1 MIRTILADDEIQ
13 ARQALHELLSRI
25 DDIEIVAEC
34 SSMRETIEIA
44 GRTKPDLLFLDV
56 RMTGID
62 GAAMLEELAS
72 GTGYTVPMIVVVAA
86 DDKYAVRAFDIH
98 AVDYLLKPLRPERL
112 VTAVQRARQR
122 HDLGAAERKAHVK
135 ELGRKRYPT
144 QINVATRGRIQFLTI
159 DDVRWI
165 EAEENYARICT
176 GRASYLIRE
185 TIQSLEN
192 RLDPEM
198 FMRVHRSAIVN
209 LRHVKEIRRKAPGAS
224 LILSGGHQVPLS
236 RTYRSRFRD
245 QVGT

>member
-13 ARQALHELLSRI
+13 AREALHELLSRI

-34 SSMRETIEIA
+34 SCMVETIELA
-44 GRTKPDLLFLDV
+44 RRVKPDLLFLDV

-62 GAAMLEELAS
+62 GSAIIDELAS
-72 GTGYTVPMIVVVAA
+72 DPGYTVPLIVVVTA
-86 DDKYAVRAFDIH
+86 DDRYALRAFDIH
-98 AVDYLLKPLRPERL
+98 AVDYLLKPLNPERL
-112 VTAVQRARQR
+112 ATAIQRVRQR
-122 HDLGAAERKAHVK
+122 RDPNAAKRKAHAK
-135 ELGRKRYPT
+135 ELGRKRYAT
-144 QINVATRGRIQFLTI
+144 QINVATRGRIQFLSI
-159 DDVRWI
+159 EDVRWI
-165 EAEENYARICT
+165 KAEENYARICT
-176 GRASYLIRE
+176 GRESYLIRE

-209 LRHVKEIRRKAPGAS
+209 LRHVREIRRKELGAS

-245 QVGT
+245 LVGT